1 MTADVQH
8 ITVVDY
14 LAPEDRWAVHCDR
27 CGRVGV
33 PEDHFADAA
42 AIADRHQQISG
53 FEARS

>member
-1 MTADVQH
+1 VTADVQH